1 MRTVLIVGFAC
12 LLLSSFVSAQLPGGS
27 IFVGYS
33 YVNSDIPFNNPIQF
47 LPNGR
52 TSLNGWNG
60 SLEVKLL
67 PWIQGV
73 ADFGGHYGTQSIT
86 LSCEVI
92 LNCPPPIK
100 FNANSNL
107 HTYMFGPQAAV
118 PIGRITPYAHALF
131 GWGHTNTHGA
141 GFSATDSAFSTA
153 LGGGLDYRLIRGI
166 GWRVQG
172 DYLQT
177 RLFSSTQSNFRFSTG
192 LAFHF

>member
-1 MRTVLIVGFAC
+1 MRNILGMGFLC
-12 LLLSSFVSAQLPGGS
+12 LLLPALTQAQLPGGS

-47 LPNGR
+47 FPNGR

-86 LSCEVI
+86 LTCEVI
-92 LNCPPPIK
+92 QNCG
-100 FNANSNL
+100 FTRVNANANL
-107 HTYMFGPQAAV
+107 HTYMFGPQAAIT
-118 PIGRITPYAHALF
+118 IGKITPYAHALF
-131 GWGHTNTHGA
+131 GWAHT
-141 GFSATDSAFSTA
+141 SAHTSGLSAMDSAFSTA
-153 LGGGLDYRLIRGI
+153 IGGGLDYRLIRGL

-177 RLFSSTQSNFRFSTG
+177 RFFNGTQANFRFSTG
-192 LAFHF
+192 LALHF